1 MLKFPPVIVE
11 ERQEWLGNRREEGEQ
26 WYSENRGKL
35 MAIQE
40 EKIKGVRR
48 KYQRRALNKIEF
60 SELHETENL
69 SYSAFPSKF
78 SPVTGSPQRLRILV
92 WEIPWTEEPGRLT
105 FHFHALE
112 EEMATHSS
120 VLA

>member
-1 MLKFPPVIVE
+1 
-11 ERQEWLGNRREEGEQ
+11 
-26 WYSENRGKL
+26 

-40 EKIKGVRR
+40 EKIKGVGR

-78 SPVTGSPQRLRILV
+78 SPVTGSPQRLSQRGNSSEKPKFFSLSHSA
-92 WEIPWTEEPGRLT
+92 RLGMV
-105 FHFHALE
+105 FIIVKCNYIQGPKENFF
-112 EEMATHSS
+112 
-120 VLA
+120 